1 MPLSGPARQLLSEI
15 YARQTGKGLT
25 LGQYVFPGAGGTG
38 HVVELKRAWR
48 RLTKAAEITGLRI
61 HDLRHSFASQLVSGG
76 ASLPLVGALLGH
88 SKPGHDASL
97 RAPVRRPPARCHRAR
112 RQRHRRRREAGCAR
126 FGRPAQARGRV
137 VSQKHARERS
147 TPRSRL
153 SWNPERREEARSE
166 RVKDYE
172 RRLNDAE
179 AEARLERLEHLS
191 DADIKA
197 LLERQERD
205 EREGVTRTW
214 LDDLRDLGVVE
225 PDVYFML
232 KRVEGFHDLQKQQ
245 LARRDAVVALLDTDI
260 PLSRRT
266 RQFLKGELISK
277 WWPNKQRQK
286 RENRRSTAE
295 IIRAELKAAI
305 AEKRNGASARQKRQ
319 KKK

>member
-1 MPLSGPARQLLSEI
+1 
-15 YARQTGKGLT
+15 
-25 LGQYVFPGAGGTG
+25 
-38 HVVELKRAWR
+38 
-48 RLTKAAEITGLRI
+48 
-61 HDLRHSFASQLVSGG
+61 
-76 ASLPLVGALLGH
+76 
-88 SKPGHDASL
+88 
-97 RAPVRRPPARCHRAR
+97 
-112 RQRHRRRREAGCAR
+112 
-126 FGRPAQARGRV
+126 

-147 TPRSRL
+147 DAKIKALLESL
-153 SWNPERREEARSE
+153 SDAEEALSE

-277 WWPNKQRQK
+277 WWPNKQREK

-305 AEKRNGASARQKRQ
+305 AEKRRQGVERPAEEAKKEIARRWGRQ
-319 KKK
+319 SGPALSKALEPSRLNRRPRRRPRD